1 MSLFREARRIVAYG
15 FASAVALGFDMGA
28 YLLLLGAGMAAPLAA
43 VCGYSLGIVVHWIAS
58 SRVVFAGR
66 VAERGRGRSAQMGL
80 FVASALV
87 GLSLTW
93 LIVSIGVASGLDPR
107 LAKLSA
113 IATSFIATFLLRAR
127 FVFTLREQPAAMAGE
142 AKRD

>member
-1 MSLFREARRIVAYG
+1 MSLIREARRMIAYG
-15 FASAVALGFDMGA
+15 FASAVALGFDMGS
-28 YLLLLGAGMAAPLAA
+28 YLLLIGAGMAAPLAA
-43 VCGYSLGIVVHWIAS
+43 VSGYSLGIVIHWLAS

-66 VAERGRGRSAQMGL
+66 VAEKGRGRSMQMGL

-93 LIVSIGVASGLDPR
+93 VIVSMGVASGIDPR

-113 IATSFIATFLLRAR
+113 VATSFVATFLLRAR
-127 FVFTLREQPAAMAGE
+127 FVFTLRGVGAPADEG
-142 AKRD
+142 R